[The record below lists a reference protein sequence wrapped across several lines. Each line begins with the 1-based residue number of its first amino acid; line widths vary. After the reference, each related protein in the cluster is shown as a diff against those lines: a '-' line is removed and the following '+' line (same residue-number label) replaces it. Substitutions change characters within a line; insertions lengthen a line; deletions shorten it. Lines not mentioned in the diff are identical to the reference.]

1 MNKVPVSYY
10 WEGGVVSSQTITFTI
25 SEQALREKIN
35 DLKSKGAKISSV
47 LPFES
52 FERIERVEV
61 FRADSGHES
70 LNIVLR
76 NGNRVK
82 VNDYR
87 KGDIA

>member
-1 MNKVPVSYY
+1 MSSIPVAYY
-10 WEGGVVSSQTITFTI
+10 WEGAVLPSQAIQFSI
-25 SEQALREKIN
+25 SVQCLREKIT
-35 DLKSKGAKISSV
+35 DLQNKGARIKSV
-47 LPFES
+47 LPYES
-52 FERIERVEV
+52 IERIERVEL
-61 FRADSGHES
+61 FRAENGHES